1 MYNLAVTWLV
11 GAEKAEEENS
21 PYKVFEFILGSI
33 LCWNQEWQYRS
44 DQGPCYLIGRSWE
57 SRGGNF
63 TLLRCLSLFLV
74 AFYVVTRSEDII
86 VTQVPVTWLVGIGE
100 AEEETSFN

>member
-1 MYNLAVTWLV
+1 MYNLAITWLV

-33 LCWNQEWQYRS
+33 LCWNQEWRYRS
-44 DQGPCYLIGRSWE
+44 DPDSSYLIGRSWE
-57 SRGGNF
+57 SRGGKF
-63 TLLRCLSLFLV
+63 TLLRCLSLFLA

-86 VTQVPVTWLVGIGE
+86 VTQVPVTWLVGIGG
-100 AEEETSFN
+100 AEEEISFN

>member
-1 MYNLAVTWLV
+1 MFLA
-11 GAEKAEEENS
+11 
-21 PYKVFEFILGSI
+21 
-33 LCWNQEWQYRS
+33 
-44 DQGPCYLIGRSWE
+44 
-57 SRGGNF
+57 
-63 TLLRCLSLFLV
+63 

>member
-1 MYNLAVTWLV
+1 MSQLPGGLEL
-11 GAEKAEEENS
+11 EKQRR
-21 PYKVFEFILGSI
+21 KIH
-33 LCWNQEWQYRS
+33 
-44 DQGPCYLIGRSWE
+44 LIEVWG
-57 SRGGNF
+57 
-63 TLLRCLSLFLV
+63 LFLA